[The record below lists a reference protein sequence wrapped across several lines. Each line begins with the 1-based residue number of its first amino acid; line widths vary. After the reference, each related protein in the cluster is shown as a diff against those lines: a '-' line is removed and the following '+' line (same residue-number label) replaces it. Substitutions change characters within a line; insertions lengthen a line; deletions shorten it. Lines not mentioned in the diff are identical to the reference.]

1 MPADDNKVDPDIAMT
16 DQNTDANA
24 RQIEF
29 WNGEHGVSWAQYAD
43 IVDIMFSAITDA
55 VLAAADIR
63 TGDRVLDL
71 GCGNGGTTLAAAGL
85 VTPIGSVTAVDIS
98 APMIERAKERSAA
111 TGLTNVTYVLGDAT
125 TCPFEPQSVDKL
137 ISRLGSMFFED
148 PESAFRNMLPA
159 LAPGARVA
167 LGVWRGPRENQWAM
181 GPVAAAKEFLEMPPR
196 PGPTDPGPFS
206 FADPDRVKSVLGAA
220 GLQDVEL
227 APLDFQIPLGNTLD
241 EALNFVMEM
250 GPLSAPLATVTGD
263 KRDMAIEAITGVLK
277 DNQGADGIVRLAGAC
292 WIVTAGAP

>member
-1 MPADDNKVDPDIAMT
+1 MTNK
-16 DQNTDANA
+16 NTDTNA
-24 RQIEF
+24 GQIEF
-29 WNGEHGVSWAQYAD
+29 WNGEHGASWAQYAD

-55 VLAAADIR
+55 VLDAAEIG
-63 TGDRVLDL
+63 TGDRALDL

-98 APMIERAKERSAA
+98 APMIDRAKERSATA
-111 TGLTNVTYVLGDAT
+111 GLTNVTYVLGDAT
-125 TCPFEPQSVDKL
+125 TYPFEAASIDKL
-137 ISRLGSMFFED
+137 VSRLGSMFFED
-148 PESAFRNMLPA
+148 PETAFRNMLPA
-159 LAPGARVA
+159 LTPGARVA
-167 LGVWRGPRENQWAM
+167 LGVWRAPRENQWAM
-181 GPVAAAKEFLEMPPR
+181 GPVAAAKDFLEMPPR

-220 GLQDVEL
+220 GFQDIAL

-263 KRDMAIEAITGVLK
+263 KRDKAIEAITGVLK
-277 DNQGADGIVRLAGAC
+277 DNQGDDGIVHLAGAC
-292 WIVTAGAP
+292 WIVTARAP

>member
-1 MPADDNKVDPDIAMT
+1 MT
-16 DQNTDANA
+16 EQNSEANA
-24 RQIEF
+24 GQIEF
-29 WNGEHGVSWAQYAD
+29 WNGEHGVSWSRYAD

-55 VLAAADIR
+55 VLDSAEIG

-71 GCGNGGTTLAAAGL
+71 GCGNGGTTLAAAARI
-85 VTPIGSVTAVDIS
+85 TPIGSVTAIDIS

-111 TGLTNVTYVLGDAT
+111 AGLTNVTYVLGDAT
-125 TCPFEPQSVDKL
+125 AYPFEAGSIDKL

-148 PESAFRNMLPA
+148 PETAFRNMLSA

-167 LGVWRGPRENQWAM
+167 LGVWRGPRENLWAM

-206 FADPDRVKSVLGAA
+206 FADPDRVKSVLGAV
-220 GLQDVEL
+220 GLQDIEL

-250 GPLSAPLATVTGD
+250 GPLSAPLAAVTGD
-263 KRDMAIEAITGVLK
+263 NRDKAIEAITKVLK
-277 DNQGADGIVRLAGAC
+277 DNQGADGVVHLAGAC
-292 WIVTAGAP
+292 WIVTARAS